1 MYQGSLWMVLAATL
15 QLWFILNLL
24 LVFVRILD
32 LTQLC
37 FILNLL
43 LMCVGILECFCFC
56 EEIFYVAQHVLE
68 VWQFGQVG

>member
-1 MYQGSLWMVLAATL
+1 MYQDSLWMVLAATL

-43 LMCVGILECFCFC
+43 LMCVGLQV
-56 EEIFYVAQHVLE
+56 VALVRGGPGAAGGAGAGCLS
-68 VWQFGQVG
+68 